1 MEADEKHARHAAA
14 AAGLLLLLLACS
26 GALAAAGA
34 GVLRAQVAGCFVPR
48 TLPPNGASLDV
59 RGYCSRRSHAQSFGH
74 VFSSP
79 NKALRTKLAASGGH
93 TS

>member
-14 AAGLLLLLLACS
+14 ATGLLLLLLACS

-48 TLPPNGASLDV
+48 TLPPNGASLFV
-59 RGYCSRRSHAQSFGH
+59 RGYCSRRFHVQSFGH
-74 VFSSP
+74 VFFKFQSSY
-79 NKALRTKLAASGGH
+79 G
-93 TS
+93 